1 MSSTE
6 EHFHRTTSHIH
17 TRKRV
22 ISPNSCL
29 QCTQVTSRGQRSSEH
44 CLCDRPV
51 CVYLSSTH
59 EFREGVGGASLGA
72 LTQLTERSVEGGLRH
87 TEAQRHHLEQVAVT

>member
-1 MSSTE
+1 MSTASMT
-6 EHFHRTTSHIH
+6 
-17 TRKRV
+17 
-22 ISPNSCL
+22 
-29 QCTQVTSRGQRSSEH
+29 
-44 CLCDRPV
+44 V

-87 TEAQRHHLEQVAVT
+87 TEAQHHHLEQVAVT